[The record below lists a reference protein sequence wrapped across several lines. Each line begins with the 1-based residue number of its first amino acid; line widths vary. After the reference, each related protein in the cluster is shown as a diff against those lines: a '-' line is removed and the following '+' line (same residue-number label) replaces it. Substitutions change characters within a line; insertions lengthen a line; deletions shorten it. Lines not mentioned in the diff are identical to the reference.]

1 MFLALAIALPIIL
14 SPVIYLAG
22 RGWGKRA
29 GWISFLILLFSTLM
43 LLTPA
48 MNSADYVEEYS
59 WRPIGNFNLRLDGL
73 SLPFA
78 AIIYTL
84 STAIAVYSIPYMT
97 HKIEEDLS
105 GEANQAVFNRRMG
118 LYFMLLQLY
127 AAGMVGTVLATNLIQ
142 FYVFFELM
150 LIPSFFL
157 IATFGY
163 GEKEKISMMY
173 FLWTHVG
180 ALVLLAG
187 ILTLGFAGGTFD
199 FAGITEANIAGSFR
213 IWIAVAITV
222 GLMVKLAAF
231 GLHIWLPYAHAEA
244 PTPISALLS
253 PAMIGI
259 GGYAL
264 IRLLAFILP
273 SAFLTVT
280 LATAIWGLITM
291 VYGGMMA
298 FKQDDLKRLLAYS
311 SVSQMGYIIFGI
323 SAVSYL
329 GMGGSV
335 MQYVSHGTGKAILF
349 LAAGSIILQ
358 THGTRSIKQLGGLAG
373 KLPLTATAALI
384 GSLVIIGAPPLN
396 GFQAEWILFY
406 GAFTGAFMTESLI
419 RQVLVVLAL
428 ASTPVTAGYALWM
441 IKRVFFGETPSH
453 LESVVE
459 AKAAIT
465 IPLLFLGFLSL
476 LIGIYPGLLLDRL
489 LPILELAIGR

>member
-1 MFLALAIALPIIL
+1 MLLALSVALPITL
-14 SPVIYLAG
+14 SPLIYLAA
-22 RGWGKRA
+22 RGLGERV
-29 GWISFLILLFSTLM
+29 GWISFLILLFSTTS

-48 MNSADYVEEYS
+48 MNTADYVEEYS
-59 WRPIGNFNLRLDGL
+59 WRPIGRFDLRLDGL

-78 AIIYTL
+78 AIIYIL
-84 STAIAVYSIPYMT
+84 STVIAVYSVPYMT
-97 HKIEEDLS
+97 QKIEEDLGGS
-105 GEANQAVFNRRMG
+105 ANRVLFNRRMG

-187 ILTLGFAGGTFD
+187 ILAMGFTSGTFD
-199 FAGITEANIAGSFR
+199 FAGIAEANIPASLR
-213 IWIAVAITV
+213 VWIAVAITI

-264 IRLLAFILP
+264 IRLLASILP
-273 SAFLTVT
+273 SAFLTIT
-280 LATAIWGLITM
+280 LGTALWGLITM

-298 FKQDDLKRLLAYS
+298 LKQDDLKRLLAYS

-323 SAVSYL
+323 SAVSHL
-329 GMGGSV
+329 GMAGSV

-358 THGTRSIKQLGGLAG
+358 THGTRSIKQLGGLAS

-406 GAFTGAFMTESLI
+406 GAFTGAFMTESIVRL
-419 RQVLVVLAL
+419 VLVVLAL
-428 ASTPVTAGYALWM
+428 ASTPITAGYALWM
-441 IKRVFFGETPSH
+441 IRRVFFGQTPDH
-453 LESVVE
+453 LTSVVE
-459 AKAAIT
+459 AKATVT
-465 IPLLFLGFLSL
+465 IPLLILSFLSL

-489 LPILELAIGR
+489 LPLLEHSIGG